1 MHVPAQES
9 TLVPT
14 TYTDDLQD
22 CAILPVEDEAITAID
37 TKSILEMAGAK
48 VIGPAYSLRQGFHW
62 LADRQIDCAV
72 LDINLN
78 DGLVFGLADLLDDR
92 NVPIVFLSAHSLT
105 VAPPRYRDRRLVHK
119 PFGTHGLIGA
129 IRGAISEHRKPSEAR
144 TA

>member
-1 MHVPAQES
+1 
-9 TLVPT
+9 LVPT
-14 TYTDDLQD
+14 VYTDDLKD
-22 CAILPVEDEAITAID
+22 CAILLVEDEAITAID
-37 TKSILEMAGAK
+37 AKSVLEMAGAK
-48 VIGPAYSLRQGFHW
+48 VIGPAYSLRQGLHW
-62 LADRQIDCAV
+62 LADRRIDCAV

-119 PFGTHGLIGA
+119 PFSTHGLIGA
-129 IRGAISEHRKPSEAR
+129 ILGAISEHRKPDEAR